1 MAVDAIKLQQAQAL
15 IEPQI
20 QKAILQ
26 DVPKSSIFMQLAKKL
41 PNMTSRQTKMRVLDL
56 LPMSYWV
63 DGDTG
68 YKQTSRQAW
77 DNVFMY
83 AEELAVIVPIPEAI
97 LADSDIDILG
107 EVTPRVLESIGIRV
121 DSAAIFGNNMPKSWG
136 MSIIDRARI
145 AGNNVKVE
153 SGQDYYDVILGEDG
167 VFAKIEEMGYG
178 VNGTVADLSMKAKL
192 RGLRDSNKQPI
203 FKNDMQG
210 ATNYALDGTPM
221 YFPENGAFDKSQAQM
236 LAGDWSKAVYSIRQD
251 IQTKIL
257 TESVIQDPVSK
268 EIVYNLA
275 QQDMIALR
283 VTFRLGWAL
292 PNPATRLDE
301 NRESCPF
308 AYLEPVTPAITQKV
322 TLTVKN
328 GTGEEAKAVEK
339 ATVIINGES
348 RKRTN
353 SSGIVEFYVRKGSYT
368 ITVKK
373 DGYSTVN
380 ETVTVV
386 DAEVTKTIAIPAV
399 AK

>member
-20 QKAILQ
+20 QKSILQ

-97 LADSDIDILG
+97 LADADIDILG

-121 DSAAIFGNNMPKSWG
+121 DGAAIFGNNMPKSWG

-145 AGNNVKVE
+145 AGNNVKIE
-153 SGQDYYDVILGEDG
+153 AGQDYYDAILGENG
-167 VFAKIEEMGYG
+167 VFAKVEEMGYG

-192 RGLRDSNKQPI
+192 RGLRDANKQPI

-221 YFPENGAFDKSQAQM
+221 FFPENGAFDKSQAQM

-257 TESVIQDPVSK
+257 TESVIQDPVTK

-301 NRESCPF
+301 GREACPF
-308 AYLEPVTPAITQKV
+308 AYLEPTTPATTQKV
-322 TLTVKN
+322 TLTIKN
-328 GTGEEAKAVEK
+328 GEEAVEK
-339 ATVIINGES
+339 ATVIINGET

-353 SSGIVEFYVRKGSYT
+353 STGVVEFYVRKGMYN

-373 DGYSTVN
+373 DGYNTINQSIN
-380 ETVTVV
+380 V
-386 DAEVTKTIAIPAV
+386 DKEAV
-399 AK
+399 SQEIVITAVE

>member
-1 MAVDAIKLQQAQAL
+1 MTVDAIKLQQAQAL

-20 QKAILQ
+20 QKTILQ
-26 DVPKSSIFMQLAKKL
+26 EVPKSSIFMQLAKKL

-121 DSAAIFGNNMPKSWG
+121 DGAAIFGNNMPKSWG

-145 AGNNVKVE
+145 AGNNVKIE
-153 SGQDYYDVILGEDG
+153 TGQDYYDAILGEDG
-167 VFAKIEEMGYG
+167 VFAKVEELGYG

-192 RGLRDSNKQPI
+192 RGLRDANKQPI

-257 TESVIQDPVSK
+257 TESVIQDPVTK

-308 AYLEPVTPAITQKV
+308 AYLEPATPAITKKV
-322 TLTVKN
+322 TLTVKD
-328 GTGEEAKAVEK
+328 GAEESSNAVDK
-339 ATVIINGES
+339 ATVIINNDT

-353 SSGIVEFYVRKGSYT
+353 SSGTAEFYVRKGTYNITIKKDKYNTINET
-368 ITVKK
+368 ITVA
-373 DGYSTVN
+373 DT
-380 ETVTVV
+380 
-386 DAEVTKTIAIPAV
+386 DVTKTIVLTLAE
-399 AK
+399 

>member
-1 MAVDAIKLQQAQAL
+1 MVVDAIKLQQAQAL

-20 QKAILQ
+20 QKSILQ

-56 LPMSYWV
+56 LPMAYWV

-107 EVTPRVLESIGIRV
+107 EVTPRVLEAIGIRV

-153 SGQDYYDVILGEDG
+153 TGQDYYDVILGEDG

-178 VNGTVADLSMKAKL
+178 VNGTVADLSMKSKL
-192 RGLRDSNKQPI
+192 RGLRDKNGQPI

-210 ATNYALDGTPM
+210 DTNYALDGTPM

-308 AYLEPVTPAITQKV
+308 AYLEPASPATTQKV
-322 TLTVKN
+322 TLTVKD
-328 GTGEEAKAVEK
+328 GTGEEAKLVDK

-353 SSGIVEFYVRKGSYT
+353 SSGVVEFYVRKGSYT

-373 DGYSTVN
+373 DGYNTVN
-380 ETVTVV
+380 ETVTV
-386 DAEVTKTIAIPAV
+386 DSEAVTKTIAISETT
-399 AK
+399 K

>member
-20 QKAILQ
+20 QKSILQ

-97 LADSDIDILG
+97 LADADIDILG

-121 DSAAIFGNNMPKSWG
+121 DGAAIFGNNMPKSWG

-145 AGNNVKVE
+145 AGNNVKIE
-153 SGQDYYDVILGEDG
+153 AGQDYYDAILGENG
-167 VFAKIEEMGYG
+167 VFAKVEEMGYG

-192 RGLRDSNKQPI
+192 RGLRDANKQPI

-221 YFPENGAFDKSQAQM
+221 FFPENGAFDKSQAQM

-257 TESVIQDPVSK
+257 TESVIQDPATK

-301 NRESCPF
+301 GREACPF
-308 AYLEPVTPAITQKV
+308 AYLEPTTPATTQKV
-322 TLTVKN
+322 TLTIKN
-328 GTGEEAKAVEK
+328 GEEAVEK
-339 ATVIINGES
+339 ATVIINGET

-353 SSGIVEFYVRKGSYT
+353 STGVVEFYVRKGMYN

-373 DGYSTVN
+373 DGYNTINQSIN
-380 ETVTVV
+380 V
-386 DAEVTKTIAIPAV
+386 DKEAV
-399 AK
+399 SQEIVITAVE

>member
-322 TLTVKN
+322 TLTVKD
-328 GTGEEAKAVEK
+328 GTGEEAEAVEK

-380 ETVTVV
+380 ETVTVA

>member
-20 QKAILQ
+20 QKSILQ

-97 LADSDIDILG
+97 LADADIDILG

-121 DSAAIFGNNMPKSWG
+121 DGAAIFGNNMPKSWG

-145 AGNNVKVE
+145 AGNNVKIE
-153 SGQDYYDVILGEDG
+153 TGQDYYDAILGENG
-167 VFAKIEEMGYG
+167 VFAKVEEMGYG

-192 RGLRDSNKQPI
+192 RGLRDANKQPI

-221 YFPENGAFDKSQAQM
+221 FFPENGAFDKSQAQM

-257 TESVIQDPVSK
+257 TESVIQDPVTK

-301 NRESCPF
+301 GREACPF
-308 AYLEPVTPAITQKV
+308 AYLEPTTPATTQKV
-322 TLTVKN
+322 TLTIKN
-328 GTGEEAKAVEK
+328 GEEAVEK
-339 ATVIINGES
+339 ATVIINGET

-353 SSGIVEFYVRKGSYT
+353 STGVVEFYVRKGMYN

-373 DGYSTVN
+373 DGYNTINQSIN
-380 ETVTVV
+380 V
-386 DAEVTKTIAIPAV
+386 DKEAV
-399 AK
+399 SQEIVITAVE